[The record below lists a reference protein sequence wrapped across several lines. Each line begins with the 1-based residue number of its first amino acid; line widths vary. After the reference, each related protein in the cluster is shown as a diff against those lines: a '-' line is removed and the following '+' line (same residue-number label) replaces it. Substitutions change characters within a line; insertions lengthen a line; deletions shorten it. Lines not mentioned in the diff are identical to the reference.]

1 MNTNLPRKV
10 YVEGN
15 PAPFEFN
22 ANPNLT
28 DAAILTTLAN
38 VDPMINTNATLAWRE
53 QRDPDGRL
61 YLVATVVTR
70 AQTKG

>member
-15 PAPFEFN
+15 PSPYEFN
-22 ANPNLT
+22 ADPNLT
-28 DAAILTTLAN
+28 DATILTVLAN
-38 VDPMINTNATLAWRE
+38 VDPMVNRNATLAWRE
-53 QRDPDGRL
+53 QREADGHT